1 MRKTRLRRMPEIVLS
16 VIDDGDYITR
26 VYKKANGSS
35 TFSSVVIVI
44 KKLTK
49 LGFITKE
56 EHGRKTLLRYTKK
69 GKALREE
76 FLILNERL
84 KDIEGEW

>member
-1 MRKTRLRRMPEIVLS
+1 MRKTKLRRMPQIVLS
-16 VIDDGDYITR
+16 VLDDGDYITR
-26 VYKKANGSS
+26 VYKKANGNS
-35 TFSSVVIVI
+35 TFSSVIMVI
-44 KKLTK
+44 KKLNR
-49 LGFITKE
+49 LGYISKE
-56 EHGRKTLLRYTKK
+56 KQGRKILLRLTKK